1 MGSPQVA
8 RDSSSAALT
17 QGPAPDCSSVSE
29 EGPEGSPGNTPKL
42 AAILAAPAG
51 VGTRTHALG
60 LQRDSQKKHIRGP
73 LLHVTLIRGPGNYS
87 PDHSRGPQA
96 DPGEGVGAVRPEA
109 AGGSGAISRCW
120 RGEQSRYSPSQLFP
134 EAAPSHP
141 GPRLALQGQNCP
153 ESNPRLTSTL
163 LGTQLGGQGWLGV
176 RAVWAVLPRTS
187 PCGAWGTRSPG
198 SGWLLPLVAALTCS
212 L

>member
-1 MGSPQVA
+1 MLQPHSRPFSWQSVIHTAFWDGTNHEARQGSKSGIVQTYRGLPYRLGECVGSPQVA

-96 DPGEGVGAVRPEA
+96 DPGEGVGACLLYTSDA
-109 AGGSGAISRCW
+109 ADD
-120 RGEQSRYSPSQLFP
+120 
-134 EAAPSHP
+134 
-141 GPRLALQGQNCP
+141 
-153 ESNPRLTSTL
+153 
-163 LGTQLGGQGWLGV
+163 WLV
-176 RAVWAVLPRTS
+176 V
-187 PCGAWGTRSPG
+187 
-198 SGWLLPLVAALTCS
+198 
-212 L
+212 